1 MIDILSI
8 KQAIIDQATSGKLS
22 KHFESDVDI
31 KLLISVLPAPTSRRE
46 KLLKQKSEIEDE
58 LFEIPSYWAWVKL
71 GEISSYGDTPIKTM
85 VNDLNVNTWVLE
97 LEDIDVGGKIIRKT
111 RVETRKPIGEKT
123 VFRNGQLL
131 YSKLRPYL
139 KKVLVADEDGVSTPE
154 LICFDV
160 FCGINTK
167 YIKLCLTNSWVDKVV
182 NKRAYG
188 IKMPRVDA
196 GFMVNLPIPLPP
208 IEEQNR
214 IVDKVE
220 EILAVLD
227 HIDSLQSQYAI
238 NVEVLKSKLIDAG
251 IRGKLTEQL
260 PEDGNADDLYAEI
273 KTKKRLLIE
282 SGVLKNKKK
291 INLPSIETDK
301 LPFDI
306 PQNWKWIQ
314 VGDIVEVFGRIGFRG
329 YTKNDIVESH
339 CGAITISPSNII
351 GNGKT
356 DFADCTYLSWEKYN
370 ESPEIMIENNDI
382 LVVKTG
388 SSYGKTGIV
397 TELPEKATIN
407 PQIAVLKYVLCIPG
421 FLNYVMNSTL
431 AKRQF
436 EEFVVGAA
444 IPTFSQEKLASLIM
458 PLPPLPE
465 QKRIV
470 EKLETL
476 LE

>member
-1 MIDILSI
+1 MYILIDILNI

-71 GEISSYGDTPIKTM
+71 GEISSYGDTAIKTLAK
-85 VNDLNVNTWVLE
+85 DLDADAWVLE

-154 LICFDV
+154 LICLDV

-227 HIDSLQSQYAI
+227 HIDSLQSQYAT
-238 NVEVLKSKLIDAG
+238 NVEVLKCKLIDAG

-260 PEDGNADDLYAEI
+260 PEDGDAEALHNQIQDEKARLI
-273 KTKKRLLIE
+273 KESKIKK
-282 SGVLKNKKK
+282 
-291 INLPSIETDK
+291 DK
-301 LPFDI
+301 PLGDITEEEMPFEI
-306 PQNWKWIQ
+306 PKNWKW
-314 VGDIVEVFGRIGFRG
+314 VRFGDLMKNRDSERVPVSVADRKKLKKIYDYYGASGVIDKVENYLFDSKLLLIGE
-329 YTKNDIVESH
+329 D
-339 CGAITISPSNII
+339 GANLVSRSTPIAFIA
-351 GNGKT
+351 NGKYWVNNHAHVLDYYAEDYL
-356 DFADCTYLSWEKYN
+356 DFVMYYINSISLLPY
-370 ESPEIMIENNDI
+370 
-382 LVVKTG
+382 VTG
-388 SSYGKTGIV
+388 SAQPK
-397 TELPEKATIN
+397 LN
-407 PQIAVLKYVLCIPG
+407 QDNMNRIP
-421 FLNYVMNSTL
+421 V
-431 AKRQF
+431 
-436 EEFVVGAA
+436 
-444 IPTFSQEKLASLIM
+444 
-458 PLPPLPE
+458 PLPPIAE

-470 EKLETL
+470 KRLNAIIAQL
-476 LE
+476 

>member
-1 MIDILSI
+1 MIDILNI

-71 GEISSYGDTPIKTM
+71 GEISSYGDTAIKTLAK
-85 VNDLNVNTWVLE
+85 DLDADAWVLE

-154 LICFDV
+154 LICLDV

-220 EILAVLD
+220 EILEVLD
-227 HIDSLQSQYAI
+227 HIDSLQSQYAT
-238 NVEVLKSKLIDAG
+238 NVEVLKCKLIDAG

-260 PEDGNADDLYAEI
+260 PEDGNAEDLYNQIQDEKARLIKESKIKKEKPLPDISEDEI
-273 KTKKRLLIE
+273 
-282 SGVLKNKKK
+282 
-291 INLPSIETDK
+291 
-301 LPFDI
+301 PFEI
-306 PQNWKWIQ
+306 PKSWKW
-314 VGDIVEVFGRIGFRG
+314 VRIGKVINEVIVPQRDKPSFSGNIPWCRIEDRDG
-329 YTKNDIVESH
+329 IYLNGTKSGQYVSEETIREMNLRIFPVGTVLSACSGASIGTFLVNTVECCTNQTFNGLVCNDLFYNWYLFWFLKSEINRLKSM
-339 CGAITISPSNII
+339 GSGSAMAYISQDKIRN
-351 GNGKT
+351 
-356 DFADCTYLSWEKYN
+356 
-370 ESPEIMIENNDI
+370 M
-382 LVVKTG
+382 
-388 SSYGKTGIV
+388 
-397 TELPEKATIN
+397 
-407 PQIAVLKYVLCIPG
+407 
-421 FLNYVMNSTL
+421 
-431 AKRQF
+431 
-436 EEFVVGAA
+436 
-444 IPTFSQEKLASLIM
+444 LI
-458 PLPPLPE
+458 PLPPIAE

-470 EKLETL
+470 EKLEAMMEL
-476 LE
+476 L